1 MGNSVFDS
9 VQSLGKENEI
19 QINSNLFDL
28 RKNMENYGL
37 NIKYNEEVKIGQFIF
52 NFIKILNS
60 ILNEVVINVNDVEK
74 NKKIDKGLVYLSDKF
89 EFENLKEEVILNKI
103 LEVYSQRIS
112 SLISRN
118 FMNVIKT
125 KKKCMSCNTER
136 NSFRM
141 SNYIPFNIKILTK
154 NFGDNNLNIK
164 SGFKCLLDKEK
175 ILNEQKGIF
184 CEKCNKITVHKE
196 SKSFYHTARNLI
208 IILNR
213 GENCGNKTF
222 IDFDET
228 LVLREEVERYYEIQY
243 QLVGIIEEDG
253 KGNYISF
260 TRDENN
266 LWHDNGDK
274 KKVIKFEDTK
284 HKGTVVALFFYCDNE
299 NMTLKYNSLYSHQFL
314 NLSSNGNNVNFYNPN
329 NMIYQNAIYYMNQFN
344 FNYYH
349 YYMSNPNISGQTWN
363 MRNNNYFQMHN

>member
-1 MGNSVFDS
+1 
-9 VQSLGKENEI
+9 
-19 QINSNLFDL
+19 
-28 RKNMENYGL
+28 MENYGL

-314 NLSSNGNNVNFYNPN
+314 NLSSNVNFYNPN

-349 YYMSNPNISGQTWN
+349 YYMSIPNFSGQNWN
-363 MRNNNYFQMHN
+363 MNYNNNFQMHN